1 MDLMVNLN
9 ATLPSAK
16 AAATG
21 PEFVFGKARWMVL
34 LAAAG
39 LACLVA
45 SCDRAPEGERIET
58 LRGQS
63 MGTEWSMVLVE
74 PDALTRIRAEVQLLL
89 RNHEQ
94 RYSTWIHSSELS
106 RLNRTPAQTAF
117 AASPQLMRSLYRS
130 GLMLDATQ
138 GAFDP
143 TCAPL
148 VRAWGFG
155 PGAGPVAGFDA
166 PDEARI
172 DHLRRHSTWDNLDI
186 NSHAGT
192 ITRLH
197 EAVEIDLS
205 ALAKGE
211 GVDLLADWLV
221 EQGQRSF
228 LIEIG
233 GDLRAGGGAPG
244 RQSWPVGIEHPD
256 GSGEMLAAVALR
268 NQALATSG
276 TYIQQLPAGGNG
288 EVRPSHI
295 IDPRTGYPVGHETI
309 SVSVVADTCA
319 EADAWATALL
329 VIGAEDG
336 LALASSHNLPAMFV
350 LRDQLESQRYLVLAT
365 PMFETLTD
373 L

>member
-1 MDLMVNLN
+1 MVNPFIQRN
-9 ATLPSAK
+9 S
-16 AAATG
+16 
-21 PEFVFGKARWMVL
+21 KAR
-34 LAAAG
+34 AGGRTAAG
-39 LACLVA
+39 LLAVALLVLA
-45 SCDRAPEGERIET
+45 GACDRTPEGERIET
-58 LRGQS
+58 LRGHS
-63 MGTEWSMVLVE
+63 MGTDWSMVLVE
-74 PDALTRIRAEVQLLL
+74 PEGLTRIRAEVQLLL

-94 RYSTWIHSSELS
+94 RYSTWIASSEVS
-106 RLNRTPAQTAF
+106 RLNRTPPQTAF
-117 AASPQLMRSLYRS
+117 TASPQLMRSLYRS
-130 GLMLDATQ
+130 GLMQAATG

-155 PGAGPVAGFDA
+155 PGAGPVADFVP
-166 PDEARI
+166 PDEQRI

-186 NSHAGT
+186 NSSANT
-192 ITRLH
+192 VTRLH

-211 GVDLLADWLV
+211 GVDLVSEWLIG
-221 EQGQRSF
+221 QGQRSF

-268 NQALATSG
+268 DQALATSG
-276 TYIQQLPAGGNG
+276 TYIQQLPETTGDDAAG
-288 EVRPSHI
+288 VRPSHI
-295 IDPRTGYPVGHETI
+295 IDPRSGYPVEHETI
-309 SVSVVADTCA
+309 SVSVVAESCA

-336 LALASSHNLPAMFV
+336 LALAASHDLAAMFV
-350 LRDQLESQRYLVLAT
+350 LRDQMESQRYLVLAT
-365 PMFETLTD
+365 PGFEELTD
-373 L
+373 F